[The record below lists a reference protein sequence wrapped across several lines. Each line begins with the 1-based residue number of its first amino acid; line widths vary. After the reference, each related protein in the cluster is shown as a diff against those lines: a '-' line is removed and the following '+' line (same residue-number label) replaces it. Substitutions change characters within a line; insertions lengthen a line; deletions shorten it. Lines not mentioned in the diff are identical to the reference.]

1 MPKIFS
7 EKFLE
12 RMRSEKSRGA
22 SGKGKKTVDPLRQS
36 SKANTSR
43 KETKI
48 ATVKRGNKARIQ
60 KKGTKPVFV
69 GACEVSEK
77 CDCLVQ
83 DGGKPS
89 GHVGCTEVDRALVA
103 LGVNPTNANLC
114 TKAAIMRGHIKIT
127 GQAGDLEQKIVKEK
141 GECGHMISATLGE
154 LLKQSDFPGI
164 DYGEDCG
171 NVSVTCKECH
181 YELERTYVVSICE
194 GNFSLESKFDPG
206 EFFSSVHL

>member
-12 RMRSEKSRGA
+12 GMRSEKSGGA
-22 SGKGKKTVDPLRQS
+22 SGKGKKTVEPSRQS

-43 KETKI
+43 KGTKT

-60 KKGTKPVFV
+60 KKGTKPDQVCV

-141 GECGHMISATLGE
+141 GECGHMINVTLGE
-154 LLKQSDFPGI
+154 LLKQSDLSGI

-171 NVSVTCKECH
+171 NVSVTCK
-181 YELERTYVVSICE
+181 V
-194 GNFSLESKFDPG
+194 
-206 EFFSSVHL
+206 FFSDNDPNYILRFSHL